1 MSQVSDNIQ
10 PHDSVSNAGSSA
22 SKASSRASR
31 AKITALRIK
40 AEFHQK
46 RAQHQLDAERQQ
58 LEADLK
64 IERQHREAQLQA
76 SHRER
81 ELTQLQIQEELA
93 IAVAEDT
100 IINDTED
107 CAFPRPPQIA
117 SELSSPPHGAAE
129 ILGVPLLSEPHQ
141 TPSHNPPEFSFHTDR
156 DIVNNM
162 PPPSNAQECEGS
174 YVTAAPASTPPAN
187 SATVLSDAIQKMATL
202 SQHSKLPSAEV
213 QVFDGDPCS
222 YQRFLSSFRYVVET
236 NTNDPSARLNLLIQY
251 TSGQA
256 RKVIED
262 SSSSWKL

>member
-1 MSQVSDNIQ
+1 ML
-10 PHDSVSNAGSSA
+10 
-22 SKASSRASR
+22 KASSRASR

-40 AEFHQK
+40 AEFQQK
-46 RAQHQLDAERQQ
+46 RAQQQLDAERQQ
-58 LEADLK
+58 IEADLK
-64 IERQHREAQLQA
+64 MKRQQIEADLNMERQHREAQLQA

-129 ILGVPLLSEPHQ
+129 ILGVPLLSDPHE
-141 TPSHNPPEFSFHTDR
+141 TPSHNPPEFSFYTDR

-174 YVTAAPASTPPAN
+174 YVTAAPASTPPAK

-222 YQRFLSSFRYVVET
+222 YQRFLSSFRYVVEI
-236 NTNDPSARLNLLIQY
+236 NTSDPSA
-251 TSGQA
+251 
-256 RKVIED
+256 
-262 SSSSWKL
+262 